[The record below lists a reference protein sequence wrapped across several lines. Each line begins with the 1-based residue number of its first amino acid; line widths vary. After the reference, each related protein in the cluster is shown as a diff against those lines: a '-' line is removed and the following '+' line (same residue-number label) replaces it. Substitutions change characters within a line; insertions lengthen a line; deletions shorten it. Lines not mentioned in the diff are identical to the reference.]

1 MSLRDKAR
9 WSTNWVI
16 DRFFIKQPRLR
27 LAVTRALESGGDRQ
41 IELCGTPLTVNS
53 VKEHGYLRAWRMA
66 DRSGIF
72 RDELSV
78 ALNLAFMLR
87 DGDTFVDVGANVGF
101 YSRTV
106 ARFARLA
113 PGLKVFAFEA
123 NPDTFTRLVAGAP
136 SNLVTEQVALSN
148 HSGTLEFEDK
158 GMSGVFSVAG
168 STATPGAKRVVVRTR
183 RLDECSIDGDSLV
196 VKIDVEGHEK
206 QVVEGMQGLFEAGRV
221 RAVYVDGFSDPTLP
235 AHLVARGFRLLDGRT
250 LLPAEG
256 ACYALLALR
265 EQSRG

>member
-27 LAVTRALESGGDRQ
+27 LAVTRALETGDDRQ

-66 DRSGIF
+66 DRSAIF

-78 ALNLAFMLR
+78 ALNLAFLLR

-101 YSRTV
+101 YARTV

-113 PGLKVFAFEA
+113 PALQVYAFEA
-123 NPDTFTRLVAGAP
+123 NPDTFTRLVAGGP
-136 SNLVTEQVALSN
+136 SNVIAEQVALSN
-148 HSGTLEFEDK
+148 RSGTLEFEDK

-168 STATPGAKRVVVRTR
+168 PAATPGTRRVIVRTR
-183 RLDECSIDGDSLV
+183 RLDECRLEGDSLV

-206 QVVEGMQGLFEAGRV
+206 QVVEGMEGLFDARRV
-221 RAVYVDGFSDPTLP
+221 RAVYVDGFSDPSLP
-235 AHLVARGFRLLDGRT
+235 EHLSARGFRLFDGRT
-250 LLPAEG
+250 LLPMEG
-256 ACYALLALR
+256 AGYALLAIR
-265 EQSRG
+265 A